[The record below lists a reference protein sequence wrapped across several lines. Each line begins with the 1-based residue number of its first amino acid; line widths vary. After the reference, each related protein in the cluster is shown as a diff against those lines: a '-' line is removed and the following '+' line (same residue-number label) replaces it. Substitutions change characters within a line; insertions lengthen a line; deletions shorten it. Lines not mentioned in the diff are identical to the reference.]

1 METLENNPSQTE
13 TLHRILEGALE
24 GKHAHLSPMG
34 ALEALKLDITGRKI
48 LNTPYTIW
56 QLLKHMNYWQDKF
69 LARLRG
75 EEVREDASWVE
86 GWEET
91 LNANDQQELEQEVDK
106 LLLSI
111 EHARTLM
118 KEGDHQIRDQ
128 KYYATKYDIVQS
140 MASHLSYHL
149 AELILL
155 RRIFGAWPPPSG
167 GFVW

>member
-1 METLENNPSQTE
+1 MENLENTPDQTN
-13 TLHRILEGALE
+13 TLHRVLEYALE
-24 GKHAHLSPMG
+24 GKQAHLNAAS
-34 ALEALKLDITGRKI
+34 ALEGLKLDVTGRKI

-75 EEVREDASWVE
+75 EEVGEDASWVI

-91 LNANDQQELEQEVDK
+91 LNAGSQEELEKEIRK
-106 LLLSI
+106 LLQSI
-111 EHARTLM
+111 DLAKNLM
-118 KEGDHQIRDQ
+118 KHQENPIRDQ
-128 KYYATKYDIVQS
+128 TFYTTKYDVLQS

>member
-1 METLENNPSQTE
+1 
-13 TLHRILEGALE
+13 
-24 GKHAHLSPMG
+24 
-34 ALEALKLDITGRKI
+34 
-48 LNTPYTIW
+48 
-56 QLLKHMNYWQDKF
+56 MNYWQDKF

-75 EEVREDASWVE
+75 EEVGEDASWVI

-91 LNANDQQELEQEVDK
+91 LNAGSQEELEKEIRK
-106 LLLSI
+106 LLQSI
-111 EHARTLM
+111 DLAKNLM
-118 KEGDHQIRDQ
+118 KNQENPIRDQ
-128 KYYATKYDIVQS
+128 TFYTTKYDVLQS